1 MTPIQQMLLGA
12 GGASEAEPWA
22 HVIGNA
28 NDNDY
33 PGQIVLDSS
42 RNIIFTI
49 VRTGELRL
57 MKLSNDGT
65 ILWGRRLNM
74 GVSYSTGLDKSDVVV
89 DSSNNIYVA
98 VTTDSNY
105 SPVASSIKNEGNIL
119 VLKYNSSGV
128 IQWQRE
134 IGTSYSSG
142 PNGNLGGIAVD
153 SSDNVYVTG
162 TQIGYSQSS
171 TAFQKYILVKF
182 NSSGTH
188 QWTERLQ
195 GYYTSNVTAQ
205 NRNAISQYHRSNGIT
220 FVPAASGQPEG
231 VCICGRQMNYDSQSS
246 SADFFIARYDT
257 SGNIQWRKCYGRSV
271 YNTKKSEGPTYGY
284 DAEAMKPITTDSS
297 GNIIVIGSCN
307 NEQQFDSSTPDSQM
321 LFKLDPSGSVSWSK
335 RFGQFYDRGKSLTVT
350 NSGDI
355 IAVGGRYLYWSYL
368 AQGAGCINFYTS
380 SGTPKRSFNLSSGGS
395 GTYSDYNRLNY
406 AQSVAADNK
415 DFFYLLAGYKSVTAS
430 SGTSNTNVQIVVFK
444 LRSADF
450 TTNQS
455 SHPSLAGYNGSM
467 FAEPNR
473 WGIRDRGPSS
483 TYVANPSYQYINLSG
498 GISAFDQ
505 STGGYPS
512 GARMTDSVSSVGTLP
527 INTTTLTDQAA
538 TATISHNLISD
549 WPTAAQ

>member
-1 MTPIQQMLLGA
+1 
-12 GGASEAEPWA
+12 
-22 HVIGNA
+22 
-28 NDNDY
+28 
-33 PGQIVLDSS
+33 
-42 RNIIFTI
+42 
-49 VRTGELRL
+49 
-57 MKLSNDGT
+57 
-65 ILWGRRLNM
+65 
-74 GVSYSTGLDKSDVVV
+74 
-89 DSSNNIYVA
+89 
-98 VTTDSNY
+98 
-105 SPVASSIKNEGNIL
+105 
-119 VLKYNSSGV
+119 
-128 IQWQRE
+128 
-134 IGTSYSSG
+134 
-142 PNGNLGGIAVD
+142 
-153 SSDNVYVTG
+153 
-162 TQIGYSQSS
+162 
-171 TAFQKYILVKF
+171 
-182 NSSGTH
+182 
-188 QWTERLQ
+188 
-195 GYYTSNVTAQ
+195 
-205 NRNAISQYHRSNGIT
+205 
-220 FVPAASGQPEG
+220 
-231 VCICGRQMNYDSQSS
+231 
-246 SADFFIARYDT
+246 
-257 SGNIQWRKCYGRSV
+257 
-271 YNTKKSEGPTYGY
+271 
-284 DAEAMKPITTDSS
+284 
-297 GNIIVIGSCN
+297 
-307 NEQQFDSSTPDSQM
+307 
-321 LFKLDPSGSVSWSK
+321 KLDPSGSVSWSK

-380 SGTPKRSFNLSSGGS
+380 SGTPKRSFNLTSGGS

-455 SHPSLAGYNGSM
+455 SHPSLAGYNGTM

-538 TATISHNLISD
+538 TATISHN
-549 WPTAAQ
+549 